1 MNNDTESLLSIIIP
15 TYNNG
20 KLVTK
25 LLSALAKQKYVEKAQ
40 VIIVD
45 DGSTDDTMEI
55 LSQEDL
61 PSNFSV
67 ISKKHTGVSSSR
79 NYGIKLAKGKYVTFI
94 DADDMVSDD
103 YIASFVEFYLS
114 QKTYSDVVIF
124 DVNEDTLDKYR
135 KASAEDVCGLIE
147 GIKNNKPFVS
157 VGIHSKFY
165 LKDLMIKSNIKFDP
179 NLRVGEDLIF
189 NASCILAAQQ
199 VILSNKKLYFYQEK
213 HSVDKISSQN
223 KLNELTFQRDLKE
236 IIPNK
241 YKEILVRYEITG
253 ICFLVERYYSHYR
266 DMGLTFNKA
275 ASELRNI
282 LKSYE
287 YIRDKRYDDIL
298 GRKNRILR
306 KCLSHKLT
314 GTSIIFINLVN
325 GRKVNG

>member
-241 YKEILVRYEITG
+241 YKENSSSL
-253 ICFLVERYYSHYR
+253 
-266 DMGLTFNKA
+266 
-275 ASELRNI
+275 
-282 LKSYE
+282 
-287 YIRDKRYDDIL
+287 
-298 GRKNRILR
+298 
-306 KCLSHKLT
+306 
-314 GTSIIFINLVN
+314 
-325 GRKVNG
+325 